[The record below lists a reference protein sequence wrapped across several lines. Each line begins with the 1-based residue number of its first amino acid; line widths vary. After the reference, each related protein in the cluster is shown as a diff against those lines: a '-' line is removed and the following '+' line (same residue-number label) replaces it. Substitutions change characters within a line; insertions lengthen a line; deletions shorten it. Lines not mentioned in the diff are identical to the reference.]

1 MQFWATFSP
10 TPTSQHDIHDRYS
23 AWKVTILHSETI
35 WVFFHFL
42 CSVKRTWWLY
52 EILHVVCDVFWLLFC
67 HTVSWHVVM
76 KYSHHGMHVSFSLR
90 FCLFVFGLVSTTPG
104 YLCIYICRERHDS
117 MIFSAPT
124 NLNMSRNALGKRNMW
139 ISWASAT
146 ILYTPVHQLCA
157 DMHRYALYLILCI
170 YIYMLKIYIYIF
182 FFVSPPIYSW
192 LWIHGLYIGA
202 ATAPWANFV

>member
-1 MQFWATFSP
+1 
-10 TPTSQHDIHDRYS
+10 
-23 AWKVTILHSETI
+23 
-35 WVFFHFL
+35 
-42 CSVKRTWWLY
+42 
-52 EILHVVCDVFWLLFC
+52 
-67 HTVSWHVVM
+67 
-76 KYSHHGMHVSFSLR
+76 MHVSFSLR

-117 MIFSAPT
+117 MIFSVPT

-170 YIYMLKIYIYIF
+170 YIYGCGSKCKVWIKPL
-182 FFVSPPIYSW
+182 SHTRSRPPIQTSDPDLSKGFDPDLWSRPLEWYNVLVSW
-192 LWIHGLYIGA
+192 CLVQWWLHVIGFPA
-202 ATAPWANFV
+202 LQLFTLPSSQATNCCKATLPSCHASKLHLS